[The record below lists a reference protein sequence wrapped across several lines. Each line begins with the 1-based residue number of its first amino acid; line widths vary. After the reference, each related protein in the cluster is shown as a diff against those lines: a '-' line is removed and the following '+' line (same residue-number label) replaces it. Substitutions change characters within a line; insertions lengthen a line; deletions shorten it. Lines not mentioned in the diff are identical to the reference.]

1 MEKLWAPWTR
11 RYPSDKAITALPTC
25 NLRFFDVANWFRH
38 PFHNMYLILMLHN
51 LDEDDTLIFARQS
64 EDVAEVVES
73 ADTRCS
79 GRREQ

>member
-1 MEKLWAPWTR
+1 
-11 RYPSDKAITALPTC
+11 
-25 NLRFFDVANWFRH
+25 
-38 PFHNMYLILMLHN
+38 MYLILMLHN

-64 EDVAEVVES
+64 DDVAEVVES